1 MEKVNKDRATALFEQ
16 YAILFGNSDG
26 VPEQTAAEI
35 LGKDAVDFAYRLDSG
50 RGFLWGGYGN
60 GSHTAMYL
68 TLRGF
73 LTACTYNN
81 VSALEREEKAGA
93 VAC

>member
-1 MEKVNKDRATALFEQ
+1 MDKVNKDRATALFEQ
-16 YAILFGNSDG
+16 NAILFGNSDG
-26 VPEQTAAEI
+26 VPEQTAAEL
-35 LGKDAVDFAYRLDSG
+35 LGEAAVDFAFKLESG
-50 RGFLWGGYGN
+50 RGLLWNGYGN
-60 GSHTAMYL
+60 GSHTAKYL

-81 VSALEREEKAGA
+81 VSILEREKEGA